1 MSVTFTPVPAP
12 PPGLGPWMRDV
23 MAALTQLDS
32 ITNPVNPLVKKA
44 VQASGLS
51 NLTLFPDS
59 TLDPL
64 LGGSTRPY
72 IQVTE
77 DSTVTD
83 TVNGN
88 PSIFDVGGR
97 MLEISGA
104 NLPINPAFG
113 TILNYRPSIRL
124 GTLPKRYTH
133 DGLTYYTIVNV
144 SARHVELSGE
154 WVCLG
159 SVLGTSGGGYPH
171 SGIISIDAINDLVY
185 IQITSPTASAANVNM
200 RGSDG
205 LISMVTSM
213 RAQKMDI
220 ADIDP
225 EMIMGLRAVQFRER
239 KVNEP
244 LIAAGKEPSR
254 LIVGLIA
261 EEVAEGAPE
270 LAVLNHLTEDPMSVE
285 YDRVGVAAVAKVQ
298 QHDRRIVELEAQ
310 VKAQGLQI
318 EQLQHQVSALI
329 KTIGT

>member
-44 VQASGLS
+44 VQASGLG

-83 TVNGN
+83 TVNGY
-88 PSIFDVGGR
+88 PSTSQSGGR

-124 GTLPKRYTH
+124 GTLPKYFSN
-133 DGLTYYTIVNV
+133 DGLTYYTIVDV
-144 SARHVELSGE
+144 SARHVELRGE

-159 SVLGTSGGGYPH
+159 GAVGTVGGYPQT
-171 SGIISIDAINDLVY
+171 GIISLDAINDLVY
-185 IQITSPTASAANVNM
+185 MAINSFTASAANVNM

-239 KVNEP
+239 RVNEP

-270 LAVLNHLTEDPMSVE
+270 LAVLNHMTQDPMSVE